1 MENKKEVLLDLELYK
16 NFRSEDAPDLFHH
29 VSFKTMNYNKM
40 VSFYEKL
47 FSCKPMYASDDITFM
62 SFDEEHH
69 RIAIANTSPVFDG
82 LGFVPK
88 TVIKFKNWINRV
100 TPSIV
105 GLDHISYKLNPIEKW
120 FDFYFRAKDRGLE
133 PYWTINHGWISGI
146 YYKDPDGNL
155 VEIFYEH
162 WRNQEEFKT
171 EVSTRGF
178 PEEPVGTNMDI
189 ETLYAMYKDG
199 TPYEDIVRK
208 GNTVPEGKKPVSGM
222 EAAMNMRKKFK

>member
-40 VSFYEKL
+40 VSFYENL

-105 GLDHISYKLNPIEKW
+105 CL
-120 FDFYFRAKDRGLE
+120 
-133 PYWTINHGWISGI
+133 
-146 YYKDPDGNL
+146 
-155 VEIFYEH
+155 
-162 WRNQEEFKT
+162 
-171 EVSTRGF
+171 
-178 PEEPVGTNMDI
+178 
-189 ETLYAMYKDG
+189 LYTSD
-199 TPYEDIVRK
+199 
-208 GNTVPEGKKPVSGM
+208 
-222 EAAMNMRKKFK
+222 AADE